1 MAAKYRDYALTIFLV
16 ILAALSTYYTTIES
30 LKVEL
35 SGKAEETLVANLDKR
50 LSNLETRLA
59 ENFATKRDFYQLKE
73 DLLLRLT
80 RIETRLDNRSG
91 FPQASVYSESTEL
104 PNQTNHFKPNAAH
117 LDGQGVN
124 H

>member
-1 MAAKYRDYALTIFLV
+1 MPAKYRDYALTIVLV
-16 ILAALSTYYTTIES
+16 ILAALSAYYTTIES

-35 SGKAEETLVANLDKR
+35 SGKAEENLVANLDKR

-91 FPQASVYSESTEL
+91 YRQSSVYSEPLAVS
-104 PNQTNHFKPNAAH
+104 NQTKHAKPNAARFN
-117 LDGQGVN
+117 GQGVN

>member
-1 MAAKYRDYALTIFLV
+1 MAAKYRDYALTIVLV

-35 SGKAEETLVANLDKR
+35 SGKAEENLVASLDKR
-50 LSNLETRLA
+50 ISNLEIRLA
-59 ENFATKRDFYQLKE
+59 ENFATKKDFYQLKE

-80 RIETRLDNRSG
+80 RIETRLDDKSIFGRKSARAFS
-91 FPQASVYSESTEL
+91 FPNLTLHKLNTLNIVR
-104 PNQTNHFKPNAAH
+104 PV
-117 LDGQGVN
+117 GQGVI

>member
-1 MAAKYRDYALTIFLV
+1 MAAKYRDYALTIVLI
-16 ILAALSTYYTTIES
+16 ILAALSAYYTTIES

-80 RIETRLDNRSG
+80 RIETRLDNRPGYQLSSS
-91 FPQASVYSESTEL
+91 FSKSSAI
-104 PNQTNHFKPNAAH
+104 PNQTNHFKLNAAH
-117 LDGQGVN
+117 LNGQGVN

>member
-1 MAAKYRDYALTIFLV
+1 MAVKYRDYALTIVLV
-16 ILAALSTYYTTIES
+16 IMAALSTYYTTIES

-91 FPQASVYSESTEL
+91 FRQSSVYSESSAI
-104 PNQTNHFKPNAAH
+104 PNQTNHFKLNVAR

>member
-1 MAAKYRDYALTIFLV
+1 MAAKYRDYALTIVLV
-16 ILAALSTYYTTIES
+16 ILAALSAYYTTIEN

-91 FPQASVYSESTEL
+91 YRQTSAYSESAAI
-104 PNQTNHFKPNAAH
+104 PNQTNHFKPNAAC
-117 LDGQGVN
+117 LNGQGVN